1 MGPTENFAFKCIA
14 CRNTAAIEGGH
25 CARCIKAYNEQL
37 NAFLKKGDMSK
48 SGEALRNVALG
59 QEDIICSDEFGEAL
73 KRGEP
78 LWIVKNP
85 ADPKEG
91 QASKKLCFDSV
102 PSTALCNL
110 AEACQSG
117 ADKYGPHNW
126 LNLEDGTM
134 SMLTYINAIQ
144 RHLILLRAGQD
155 NASDS
160 GIHHLKHIMAGC
172 AVALDAMEFGKVS
185 DDRIKLSEEQIVQ
198 LEKLIVK

>member
-14 CRNTAAIEGGH
+14 CRNTAAIEEGH
-25 CARCIKAYNEQL
+25 CAGCIKAYNEQL

-48 SGEALRNVALG
+48 S
-59 QEDIICSDEFGEAL
+59 GEAL